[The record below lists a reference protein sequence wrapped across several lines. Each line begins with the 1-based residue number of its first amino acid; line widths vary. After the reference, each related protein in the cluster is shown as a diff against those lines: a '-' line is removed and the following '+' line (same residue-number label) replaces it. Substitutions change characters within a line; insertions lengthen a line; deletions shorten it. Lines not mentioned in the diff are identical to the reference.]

1 GEQHTAADGGAGGR
15 IRTHDRTLRPARP
28 GELRRR
34 AGVVDNQAAGQGAR
48 GVHPLGDPTEHRSGQ
63 LEAAAFAGAEEDAD
77 FSDLAAGLV
86 SDLLSLELEP
96 ELDSDFAAALL
107 DVSVERESVR

>member
-1 GEQHTAADGGAGGR
+1 M
-15 IRTHDRTLRPARP
+15 
-28 GELRRR
+28 
-34 AGVVDNQAAGQGAR
+34 DNQAAGQDAR
-48 GVHPLGDPTEHRSGQ
+48 GVHPLGDPADHRSGQ

>member
-1 GEQHTAADGGAGGR
+1 MTGRYGRLAPGSSAVEQGLWTTRQQGRAPAACTRSA
-15 IRTHDRTLRPARP
+15 TRPSI
-28 GELRRR
+28 G
-34 AGVVDNQAAGQGAR
+34 
-48 GVHPLGDPTEHRSGQ
+48 SGQ

-86 SDLLSLELEP
+86 SDLLSLELEL
-96 ELDSDFAAALL
+96 ELDSDLAAALL